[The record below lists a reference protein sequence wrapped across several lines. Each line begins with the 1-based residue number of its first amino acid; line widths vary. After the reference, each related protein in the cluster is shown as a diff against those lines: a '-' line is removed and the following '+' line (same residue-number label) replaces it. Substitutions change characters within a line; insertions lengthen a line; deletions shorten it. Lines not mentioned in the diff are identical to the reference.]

1 MIYTTFLVICTWG
14 CLRLLVSHRRVLS
27 AQTLSLYYT
36 LIHLL
41 LIDSAIAGAL
51 VIVPNLVKLVLSSP
65 LFNFQAVNSMAMVS
79 QMLVSSVYPLA
90 TNAILLL
97 YVRPYR
103 RAILRLVWWRR
114 GGEVQGQTQYT
125 EAAGR
130 QSSVA
135 GTVGMFSPARRK
147 TTITTVKQN

>member
-1 MIYTTFLVICTWG
+1 M
-14 CLRLLVSHRRVLS
+14 LS

-65 LFNFQAVNSMAMVS
+65 LFTYQGVNFVAMVS
-79 QMLVSSVYPLA
+79 QMLVSSVYPLV
-90 TNAILLL
+90 TNSILLV

-103 RAILRLVWWRR
+103 RAIVGLVWRR
-114 GGEVQGQTQYT
+114 GNTVQGLTQYET
-125 EAAGR
+125 GR
-130 QSSVA
+130 QS
-135 GTVGMFSPARRK
+135 GGVGVFKPARRK
-147 TTITTVKQN
+147 ATITTVQPN